1 MNHTLAFPI
10 FEKDLNTFYGNACI
24 VEFERINTN
33 TQVNNA
39 DLCSLHTH
47 THTHTHAR
55 ARARTHTHTHTQKMG
70 KNFY

>member
-47 THTHTHAR
+47 THTHTH
-55 ARARTHTHTHTQKMG
+55 KWG
-70 KNFY
+70 KTFIKEKVCCFL